1 MKYKVYY
8 KNELIMSTDSYAVA
22 LKEIYDRIKADNT
35 IKREDFDIYQLTS
48 K

>member
-8 KNELIMSTDSYAVA
+8 KNELILSTDSYAVA
-22 LKEIYDRIKADNT
+22 LKEIYDRIKADKT
-35 IKREDFDIYQLTS
+35 LSRDDFDIYQLTS